1 MGPKSIK
8 KENETSW
15 NGVKG
20 VLSSSAAREY
30 QLQRDAVSQTKRSK
44 PGTNTP
50 ICTYFGFN

>member
-15 NGVKG
+15 NEVKSI
-20 VLSSSAAREY
+20 LSSRTAPEY
-30 QLQRDAVSQTKRSK
+30 QLQRDTVSQTKRSK
-44 PGTNTP
+44 PGTNTT